1 MFVLVS
7 PPEFSDGLQL
17 ICGLDEVQRR
27 RFIAVV
33 VADWLDRVAPT
44 DPGTAV
50 SAEMSALLRDPEQL
64 FRPENFAAWAE
75 EVDDAYLDVLDAD
88 ESPNLVRPLFYRAR
102 FAGAVSVAG
111 EAIADDRKLDEFLY
125 EYSFSREDVDID
137 AFYMA
142 AYRSCCAPEV

>member
-7 PPEFSDGLQL
+7 PPEFSEELQL
-17 ICGLDEVQRR
+17 ICGLDEAQRR

-33 VADWLDRVAPT
+33 VADWLDRVAPN

-75 EVDDAYLDVLDAD
+75 EVDDVYLDCLDAD
-88 ESPNLVRPLFYRAR
+88 GSPKLVRPLFYRAR
-102 FAGAVSVAG
+102 FAT
-111 EAIADDRKLDEFLY
+111 
-125 EYSFSREDVDID
+125 
-137 AFYMA
+137 
-142 AYRSCCAPEV
+142 